1 MRERFFLPLLNM
13 NNLNTIFLITVS
25 LLLTSC
31 HTEYIQPSPDKSIH
45 YVPQSS
51 NKMNTTSSVFLSNK
65 VLTPDLKMP
74 QQNDIETVTY
84 SPDLY
89 EQVLEYYRHKN
100 EYFPD

>member
-1 MRERFFLPLLNM
+1 M
-13 NNLNTIFLITVS
+13 NNLTVIFFITVS

-31 HTEYIQPSPDKSIH
+31 HTEYKQPSPDKTIH

-65 VLTPDLKMP
+65 VLSPNPKMT
-74 QQNDIETVTY
+74 QQTNNELTELT
-84 SPDLY
+84 PDLY